1 VVSLLVVY
9 IVCLG
14 VVPAIII
21 ALMGIKKDK
30 VIAAAAVPMTTTET
44 SQLS

>member
-1 VVSLLVVY
+1 VVALLVVY

-21 ALMGIKKDK
+21 ALMGIKKEK
-30 VIAAAAVPMTTTET
+30 ITAAAAVPLTET
-44 SQLS
+44 ENSR